1 MELNKSWLAF
11 RISCNGLIYKIY
23 FHPLNIDTPT
33 AGAVNNTTGKRNLVS
48 LGEEKKNDFKMQ
60 FWLFMV
66 A

>member
-33 AGAVNNTTGKRNLVS
+33 AGAVNNSTGKRNLVS
-48 LGEEKKNDFKMQ
+48 LGEEKKK
-60 FWLFMV
+60 
-66 A
+66 